1 MHSQR
6 GYPSS
11 PNGLNWFVTILLEL
25 LLYHRDYTIDWT
37 IKLFQCPITRK
48 TILTVLPFSICL
60 KSAKRNTLGFACCDI
75 GKKKSAPQPA
85 LAL

>member
-25 LLYHRDYTIDWT
+25 FVVPYRLHSLIGT
-37 IKLFQCPITRK
+37 IKLFQCPIKRK
-48 TILTVLPFSICL
+48 TIFTVLPFSILPEICQTQYFRIRML
-60 KSAKRNTLGFACCDI
+60 
-75 GKKKSAPQPA
+75 
-85 LAL
+85 